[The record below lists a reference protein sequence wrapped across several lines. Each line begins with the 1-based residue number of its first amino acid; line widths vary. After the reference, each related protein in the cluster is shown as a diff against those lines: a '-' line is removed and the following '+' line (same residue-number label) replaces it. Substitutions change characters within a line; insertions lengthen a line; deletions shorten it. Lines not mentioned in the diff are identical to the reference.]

1 MTEQGLY
8 EEGWESHPWWWVLG
22 ENVLMWVPW
31 VIGFVVMWPLQ
42 VAGVPVVSLGY
53 ALFILVTIGWLL
65 KKHNCSTCVYYGKWC
80 HLGWGK
86 YAALICKRDSGNP
99 ETGAKLAIVYVILP
113 LIPIVGAVTVAL
125 LHGSSWALLI
135 AMVVFVAFNAAAFAV
150 RPQACSRCRRR
161 YTCPGSAAK

>member
-1 MTEQGLY
+1 MTERTLY
-8 EEGWESHPWWWVLG
+8 KEGWERYPWWWVLG
-22 ENVLMWVPW
+22 ENVMTWVPW

-42 VAGVPVVSLGY
+42 VAGVPVASMGY

-99 ETGAKLAIVYVILP
+99 EIGAKLAVIYIILP
-113 LIPIVGAVTVAL
+113 LIPIVGAIAVTL
-125 LHGSSWALLI
+125 MSGFSWTLLI
-135 AMVVFVAFNAAAFAV
+135 AMVVFVAFNGLAFAV
-150 RPQACSRCRRR
+150 RPQACSRCKRRA
-161 YTCPGSAAK
+161 TCPGSAAK